1 MTTAHRPP
9 EPPDRP
15 APGAGPASP
24 YAPRAGEYRDW
35 SGRRYTVGPSAR
47 ALTGRDRSHLLGRAA
62 LALAAVGVLQFG
74 YGAAVPLLIAAH
86 GWSPVQALLP
96 FAVWALVQAGSAA
109 PVARLRERGALP
121 PSLAVPLGSVLAAA
135 GPASLPWAA
144 DPLWAVLGHGLLG
157 GAGAGLVYH
166 SCVHLAA
173 AWYPERPALH
183 TAFTGAAFALGSVP
197 LVAAA
202 GLGPP
207 PEVLAP
213 AALALAVLV
222 GAVGAACG
230 LRLAEPPPRWWPPE
244 TDPRGWALRPRT
256 APPASR
262 DHSPAEAWRS
272 GALPRLHLVVA
283 ASGAAALFDAA
294 VLPLL
299 LTRADFP
306 PGAVAAAA
314 AAVVAGSGLGRIA
327 AGGWAER
334 GDRRTVLAAALA
346 CGAVAHAG
354 LAAAVAAGAA
364 PALVCFAAAA
374 GIGGGSCYPL
384 TRELAV
390 DFFGV
395 RDSARIQGLVYS
407 AKGVGGLVGVGGA
420 AALLALAPAAWTVA
434 APAAAGAAA
443 GAAALAAAR
452 LRRPLSARTLPL
464 PST

>member
-1 MTTAHRPP
+1 MTTAHH
-9 EPPDRP
+9 PPDPPARP
-15 APGAGPASP
+15 SPGGGLASP
-24 YAPRAGEYRDW
+24 YTPLAGECRDW
-35 SGRRYTVGPSAR
+35 SGRRYVVGPSAR
-47 ALTGRDRSHLLGRAA
+47 ALTGRNRSHLLGRAA

-74 YGAAVPLLIAAH
+74 YGAAVPVLIAAH
-86 GWSPVQALLP
+86 GWSPAAALLP

-121 PSLAVPLGSVLAAA
+121 PALAVPLGSALAAA
-135 GPASLPWAA
+135 GLAVLPAAA
-144 DPLWAVLGHGLLG
+144 DPLWAVLGYGLLG

-173 AWYPERPALH
+173 AWFPERPALH

-197 LVAAA
+197 LVAAT

-207 PEVLAP
+207 PEALAP
-213 AALALAVLV
+213 AALVLAALV
-222 GAVGAACG
+222 GTVGAASG
-230 LRLAEPPPRWWPPE
+230 FRLAEPPPHWWPPE
-244 TDPRGWALRPRT
+244 TDPRGWALRPRG

-299 LTRADFP
+299 LTRSGFP
-306 PGAVAAAA
+306 PGAVAAVAA
-314 AAVVAGSGLGRIA
+314 ALVAGSGLGRIA
-327 AGGWAER
+327 AGRWAER
-334 GDRRTVLAAALA
+334 GERRAVLAAALA

-354 LAAAVAAGAA
+354 LAGAVASGSV

-407 AKGVGGLVGVGGA
+407 AKGLGGLLGVGGA
-420 AALLALAPAAWTVA
+420 AVLLVLVPAGWAL
-434 APAAAGAAA
+434 AAAGAAA
-443 GAAALAAAR
+443 GAAAIAAIR
-452 LRRPLSARTLPL
+452 LRRPVPARTLPL
-464 PST
+464 PSG